1 MFVYYVPQTL
11 MEALKRPR
19 IRFGVFEVDPQ
30 ARELRKQG
38 FKVKLQEQPFQIL
51 LMLLE
56 RPGEVVTREEIRKR
70 LWPADTFVD
79 FDSGLNRATNRLRE
93 SLGDD
98 AENPRFV
105 ETLPRRGY
113 RFITPVETRDEDS
126 VETTLPKLDSVVT
139 PVEDIPARS
148 SQRARWI
155 FILAAVLAG
164 IVISLLALSHFLRR
178 TGPQIKSIAVLPLQN
193 LSGDPAQE
201 YFSDGLTDEL
211 ITEVA
216 KIGALRVISR
226 TSSMQYKG
234 THKSVPAIAKELGV
248 DALVEGTVVRSGDR
262 VRVTAQL
269 IDARDDR
276 HIWSEAYD
284 RNIVDVLPLQAEVAQ
299 TVADQVR
306 VKLTS
311 EQHASLVNGHRA
323 NSESLEAY
331 LKGSFFLN
339 QGIGGLDK
347 SIEYFSEAIQADP
360 SNAQAYSGLS
370 QSYFL
375 FGVFG
380 LYPSKEVYPKAR
392 EAAMKAIEID
402 ATTADAHGVLA
413 EIAKGFDWD
422 WSAAESEY
430 KRALDLNPSSSNTHA
445 LYADYLSMMERHDE
459 AFSELRRSHEL
470 DPVSTMS
477 EAFFGFLYYRAR
489 RYDEAIASC
498 RQALELAPNYPNA
511 NWFMALA
518 LEKEGRVPE
527 AITSLQSAVNH
538 SRAPLFLALLGH
550 AYGLAGKKADAS
562 NTLEELKA
570 LSKKR
575 YVSPF
580 DFAMVYTGLGD
591 RDMAFQWLETAYSER
606 VMRIQELNEPHFD
619 SLRSDPRYPDLLRRI
634 GIPP

>member
-1 MFVYYVPQTL
+1 
-11 MEALKRPR
+11 MEELKRPR
-19 IRFGVFEVDPQ
+19 IRFGVFEVDLQ
-30 ARELRKQG
+30 GRELRKQG

-51 LMLLE
+51 SMLLE
-56 RPGEVVTREEIRKR
+56 RPGEIVTREEIKKR

-79 FDSGLNRATNRLRE
+79 FDNGLNRATNRLRE

-105 ETLPRRGY
+105 ETAPRRGY
-113 RFITPVETRDEDS
+113 RFIAPVHIPDEDPVEIAAPS
-126 VETTLPKLDSVVT
+126 LNVSA
-139 PVEDIPARS
+139 PAEIANPGTAR
-148 SQRARWI
+148 RNRWI
-155 FILAAVLAG
+155 FGFGGLLSAAALLGLAFAPPKILRYLQFWRSAP
-164 IVISLLALSHFLRR
+164 
-178 TGPQIKSIAVLPLQN
+178 TIKSIAVLPLAN
-193 LSGDPAQE
+193 LSGDPAQD

-211 ITEVA
+211 ITDVA
-216 KIGALRVISR
+216 KIGSLRVISR

-234 THKSVPAIAKELGV
+234 THKSLPAIAKELGV

-284 RNIVDVLPLQAEVAQ
+284 RNIVDVLPLQSEVAQ
-299 TVADQVR
+299 TIADQVR

-311 EQHASLVNGHRA
+311 EEHASLANGHRA
-323 NSESLEAY
+323 NSQSLEAY
-331 LKGSFFLN
+331 LKGSFFMN

-347 SIEYFSEAIQADP
+347 SIEYFSEAIQLDS

-370 QSYFL
+370 QSYL
-375 FGVFG
+375 LLGIFG
-380 LYPSKEVYPKAR
+380 LHPSKEVYPKAR
-392 EAAMKAIEID
+392 AAAMKAIEID
-402 ATTADAHGVLA
+402 ATSADAHAVLA

-422 WSAAESEY
+422 WTVAESEY
-430 KRALDLNPSSSNTHA
+430 KRGLELNPSSSNTHA

-459 AFSELRRSHEL
+459 AIVEMRRSHEL
-470 DPVSTMS
+470 DPVSAMS
-477 EAFFGFLYYRAR
+477 DAFFGFLYYRAR
-489 RYDEAIASC
+489 RYDEAIALC
-498 RQALELAPNYPNA
+498 RQSLELAPNYPNA

-518 LEKEGRVPE
+518 LEKQGRIPE

-550 AYGLAGKKADAS
+550 AYGLAGERAKAL
-562 NTLEELKA
+562 NILEEIKL
-570 LSKKR
+570 LSKQQ
-575 YVSPF
+575 YVSPL

-591 RDMAFQWLETAYSER
+591 REMAFHWLETAYSER

-619 SLRSDPRYPDLLRRI
+619 SLRGDPRFEDLLRRI